1 MVWQDKGPAVEA
13 LLGEF
18 APRFAASSLVTGDRS
33 AVVFE
38 LEPGVT
44 LLAWVDRGAWCA
56 SLDLEQDDGEIESLG
71 LEWTLAADDDGDE
84 VQVTGMLLALGAMWF
99 RGELGA
105 DATADGAA
113 LAADLDEGIER
124 LSAALLT

>member
-18 APRFAASSLVTGDRS
+18 APRFVASSLVTGDRS

-44 LLAWVDRGAWCA
+44 LVAWVVGGAWCA
-56 SLDLEQDDGEIESLG
+56 SLDLEQDDGGIESLG
-71 LEWTLAADDDGDE
+71 LEWSLVADDDGDE
-84 VQVTGMLLALGAMWF
+84 VATAGMLLALGAMWF

-113 LAADLDEGIER
+113 LAADLHEGIER